1 MEIAPAISPSI
12 PAGGTSS
19 AGSDPSR
26 SPDDPFLAL
35 LAGLLATMAPP
46 VPATPSPAAAPSAT
60 EPAVPASAPPVAAPT
75 SAVPPDAAPS
85 AMAPDE
91 QPAPAAPPGIGEEM
105 DFPACPAAV
114 PLTADEA
121 EDEASSTQSMTP
133 PPEPRRE
140 PVKVERR
147 PAFPHAPD
155 LAAPPPAT
163 AADGAS
169 TPPVAPRQEPSAG
182 GEQSTAGLEPASDG
196 AAAPDRPV
204 DQPPADAVGSRLR
217 PAGGDAPPPAEP
229 ARPSASMPLA
239 VPDHRG
245 RQVTARLVIGAA
257 GGTSSVRIELEP
269 ADLGRVEVALH
280 LADGGTAVASFTVDR
295 PETLQLLQRDARTVS
310 DMLSA
315 AGFSVDAGSLGF
327 SLRDGGGNAGQ
338 PDRPHHGPA
347 EPGGGSASAETDP
360 GPRAALRHGLLDLR
374 V

>member
-1 MEIAPAISPSI
+1 MEIAPALSTSI

-19 AGSDPSR
+19 AGSDASR

-35 LAGLLATMAPP
+35 LAGMLASLAPP
-46 VPATPSPAAAPSAT
+46 VPATPAPTSS
-60 EPAVPASAPPVAAPT
+60 ASAPPVATPT
-75 SAVPPDAAPS
+75 SAVPPDVIPS
-85 AMAPDE
+85 AMAADK
-91 QPAPAAPPGIGEEM
+91 QPAPYTPSNIGRETVS
-105 DFPACPAAV
+105 PACPTAV
-114 PLTADEA
+114 PLAVDGA
-121 EDEASSTQSMTP
+121 EDEVTSTQSVAP
-133 PPEPRRE
+133 RPEPRRE

-147 PAFPHAPD
+147 PIVPHAPD
-155 LAAPPPAT
+155 LTAP

-169 TPPVAPRQEPSAG
+169 TPPVASHQEPSAD
-182 GEQSTAGLEPASDG
+182 GEQSTAELEPASDG

-280 LADGGTAVASFTVDR
+280 LGDAGTAVASFTVDR
-295 PETLQLLQRDARTVS
+295 PETLQLLQRDARTVT

-338 PDRPHHGPA
+338 PERPHHAPAMPGGASAPA
-347 EPGGGSASAETDP
+347 EIDP
-360 GPRAALRHGLLDLR
+360 GPRAVLRHGLLDLR